1 MEEVGKLLPRIFK
14 RQMGRK
20 DPRLVEILGPLW
32 LRVAGSGIAENSRPI
47 AFVAGTLTLET
58 SCLSWAAQLRQ
69 MREEIRAEIN
79 NFLGCP
85 VVKKI
90 EVRVALDSRGAK
102 LEVSRINFPVTDA
115 RKSGRAGVVPRIDM
129 KTARIPGRSKEK
141 IPARGNGRLDSWR

>member
-32 LRVAGSGIAENSRPI
+32 LRVAGSGIAENSNPI
-47 AFVAGTLTLET
+47 AFTGGTLTLET

-79 NFLGCP
+79 KYLGCS

-90 EVRVALDSRGAK
+90 EVTVALDSGRMK
-102 LEVSRINFPVTDA
+102 PETSRIKFPGSDA
-115 RKSGRAGVVPRIDM
+115 RKTNGAGANPKIDLT
-129 KTARIPGRSKEK
+129 TAQTEGHSKK
-141 IPARGNGRLDSWR
+141 KFPARGEGRLGSWH

>member
-69 MREEIRAEIN
+69 MREEICAEIN
-79 NFLGCP
+79 KYLGCS

-90 EVRVALDSRGAK
+90 EVSVALDSGRTK
-102 LEVSRINFPVTDA
+102 PDMSRIEFPVSDA
-115 RKSGRAGVVPRIDM
+115 RKTDGAGAISRIEP
-129 KTARIPGRSKEK
+129 KAARINGHSKKK
-141 IPARGNGRLDSWR
+141 IPARGNGRLD

>member
-20 DPRLVEILGPLW
+20 DPRLIEILGPLW
-32 LRVAGSGIAENSRPI
+32 LRVAGSGISENSNPV
-47 AFVAGTLTLET
+47 AFEAGTLTLQT

-79 NFLGCP
+79 NFLGCS

-90 EVRVALDSRGAK
+90 EVRVAMNPGRANP
-102 LEVSRINFPVTDA
+102 EMSRIKFSITDA
-115 RKSGRAGVVPRIDM
+115 SKADGSGAILKDDS
-129 KTARIPGRSKEK
+129 KTARILGRSKAK
-141 IPARGNGRLDSWR
+141 ITTRGEGRLDSWR

>member
-32 LRVAGSGIAENSRPI
+32 LRVAGSRIAENSRPV

-79 NFLGCP
+79 NFLRCS

-90 EVRVALDSRGAK
+90 EVRVALDSGLPK
-102 LEVSRINFPVTDA
+102 PEMSRIKFPVSDPKETN
-115 RKSGRAGVVPRIDM
+115 GAGATTRIDIES
-129 KTARIPGRSKEK
+129 AQIAGRSKAK
-141 IPARGNGRLDSWR
+141 FPQRGEGRLPSWR

>member
-20 DPRLVEILGPLW
+20 DPRLVEILAPLW
-32 LRVAGSGIAENSRPI
+32 LRVAGSGIAENSTPI

-79 NFLGCP
+79 SFLGCS

-90 EVRVALDSRGAK
+90 EVRVALDSGRAK
-102 LEVSRINFPVTDA
+102 PEMSRVDFPVTNA
-115 RKSGRAGVVPRIDM
+115 RKVEGAGAIPRIDA
-129 KTARIPGRSKEK
+129 KTARINGRSKAK
-141 IPARGNGRLDSWR
+141 RPVRGQGSLNSWR